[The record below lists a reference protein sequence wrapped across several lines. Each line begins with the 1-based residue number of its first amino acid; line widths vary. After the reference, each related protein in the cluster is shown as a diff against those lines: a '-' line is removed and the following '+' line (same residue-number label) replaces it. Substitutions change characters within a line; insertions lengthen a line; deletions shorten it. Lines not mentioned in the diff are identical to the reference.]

1 MNMILPECHV
11 TLWLAVVGGAIM
23 GTSITILFLMAIL
36 FHHTRFFDVSMM
48 VRWLMS
54 PAKAYA
60 EDQRFHLPKT
70 IILIRHG
77 ESEANADEAM
87 WRRMPDNLL

>member
-1 MNMILPECHV
+1 MLLPECQV

-23 GTSITILFLMAIL
+23 GASITILFLMVIL
-36 FHHTRFFDVSMM
+36 FHQTRFFDVSTMF
-48 VRWLMS
+48 RWLMS